1 MKDKYIKQFKE
12 QPGLLDRLQE
22 HVSIAAYVP
31 VDEKMIQMSKYKV
44 KKQS

>member
-1 MKDKYIKQFKE
+1 MKNKYKQFKE

-31 VDEKMIQMSKYKV
+31 VGGKNDSDAKI
-44 KKQS
+44 